1 MEDEGKK
8 EKSTPLKLN
17 LRCRRAALLKGNIY
31 IYIYSIFFFCDREE
45 ELDCFEEE
53 VDSKMEGGE
62 SFD

>member
-17 LRCRRAALLKGNIY
+17 LRCRRAALLKR
-31 IYIYSIFFFCDREE
+31 FFFFFFGHREE

-53 VDSKMEGGE
+53 VDSNMEGGE